1 MECHLLSYEGVEV
14 HIMKPVPTTTERLCG
29 VSWGTRRTRTHR
41 DAGHGTTKAWKGMGE
56 KRKKR
61 NKTTYMNS
69 SLATS

>member
-41 DAGHGTTKAWKGMGE
+41 DAGHGTTKAWKRRDGG
-56 KRKKR
+56 KK
-61 NKTTYMNS
+61 KKKK
-69 SLATS
+69 